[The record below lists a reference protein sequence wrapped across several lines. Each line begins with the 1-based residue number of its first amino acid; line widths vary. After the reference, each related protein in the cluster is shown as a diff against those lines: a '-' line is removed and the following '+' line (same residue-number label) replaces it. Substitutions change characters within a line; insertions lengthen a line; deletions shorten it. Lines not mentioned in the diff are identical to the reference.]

1 MKVKF
6 IGKSFKTN
14 VWKNQML
21 KRSYNVIK
29 NREFKTG
36 IWGGSESV
44 LTTSNE
50 WICDCDSNCFKEK
63 FEILEK

>member
-6 IGKSFKTN
+6 IGKSFTTE

-21 KRSYNVIK
+21 KRNYNVIR

-36 IWGGSESV
+36 IWNKIESV
-44 LTTSNE
+44 LTANNE
-50 WICDCDSNCFKEK
+50 WICDCDSNCFKEQ
-63 FEILEK
+63 FEILK